1 MSYPLE
7 GATDEEAPRQRA
19 PDPIDKYVEP
29 RGRARRVGMRFSQT
43 KLGDAIGVT
52 FQQVQKHENGANRIG
67 ASNLF
72 RIARALDVDVMFFY
86 QDIPESVV
94 TAGRGAGLAEP
105 PPTEFERDP
114 MSSRDSIELMHN
126 YFLIPD
132 SRVRRRLVQ
141 LVKSLARNV
150 D

>member
-1 MSYPLE
+1 
-7 GATDEEAPRQRA
+7 
-19 PDPIDKYVEP
+19 
-29 RGRARRVGMRFSQT
+29 MRLSQT

-52 FQQVQKHENGANRIG
+52 FQQVQKYENGANRIG

-72 RIARALDVDVMFFY
+72 RIARALDVDVDVMFFY

-105 PPTEFERDP
+105 PPAEFERDP

-126 YFLIPD
+126 YFRIPD
-132 SRVRRRLVQ
+132 SRVRRRLGQ
-141 LVKSLARNV
+141 LVKSLTRNV